1 MVTLLPPPP
10 TTSQNNTNPTNCND
24 NYPRFWDLYNESD
37 IALAKYKLAPPTA
50 PKVAW
55 VDGGYVDHKSGDLGP
70 NYKFEANVSVPD
82 EVARHWRYGRTHYP
96 ADNSVK
102 SRGDP
107 DGSPLHPPPSVSPP
121 SGVGSK
127 PSLVTSHMLTN
138 VCAHTTDV
146 TKRNLIQCRAGMGT
160 TLPSATSTLTLAKC
174 LPL

>member
-1 MVTLLPPPP
+1 MVTLMPPPP

-96 ADNSVK
+96 AGNSVK

-107 DGSPLHPPPSVSPP
+107 DGSSVTPIPP
-121 SGVGSK
+121 
-127 PSLVTSHMLTN
+127 
-138 VCAHTTDV
+138 
-146 TKRNLIQCRAGMGT
+146 
-160 TLPSATSTLTLAKC
+160 LPSKV
-174 LPL
+174 PLMGKYSSYNFLGGAF